1 MAVLHIVWLRFGDGV
16 PDERIE
22 RHLGACRGF
31 VGRIPGVL
39 DVKCGAS
46 FTNRAGG
53 FTHGLVV
60 TLSDRNAVRTY
71 LDHPEHRSLL
81 EVLLPDVAEL
91 RAMDLEV

>member
-1 MAVLHIVWLRFGDGV
+1 MPVLHIVWIRFGDGV
-16 PDERIE
+16 PEERIE

-39 DVKCGAS
+39 DVTGGAS
-46 FTNRAGG
+46 FTARAGG

-60 TLSDRNAVRTY
+60 TLADRDALPRY

-81 EVLLPDVAEL
+81 EVLRPDVAEL
-91 RAMDLEV
+91 HAMDLEV